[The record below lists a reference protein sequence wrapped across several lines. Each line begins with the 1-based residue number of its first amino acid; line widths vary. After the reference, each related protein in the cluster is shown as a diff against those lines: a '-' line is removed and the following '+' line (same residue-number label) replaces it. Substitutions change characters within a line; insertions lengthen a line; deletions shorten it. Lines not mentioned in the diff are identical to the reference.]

1 MYVQE
6 VISHETPVNTKL
18 IEIKRPLNFTWSSSL
33 QSSLPFLI

>member
-18 IEIKRPLNFTWSSSL
+18 RNKENFKFYKEL
-33 QSSLPFLI
+33 QFTE